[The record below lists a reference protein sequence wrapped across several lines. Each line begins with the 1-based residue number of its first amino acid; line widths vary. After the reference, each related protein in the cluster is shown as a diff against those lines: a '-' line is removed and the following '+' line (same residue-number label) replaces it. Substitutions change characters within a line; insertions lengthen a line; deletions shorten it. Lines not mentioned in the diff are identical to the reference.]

1 MKTNGQWENKIIIF
15 SGDNGLSLGDHGLFG
30 KQNLYEFG
38 GMHVPLVIA
47 DPGIPKG
54 SSEPL
59 VYLMDLFPTIAE
71 FAGAKIPDG
80 VEGKSLL
87 PILNGKSKKVRK
99 VLYTGYRN
107 VQRSIRDER
116 WKLIRYPIVDRTQL
130 FDLKNDPHELNN
142 LANKPKYHEKI
153 QRMTTLLAKEMTS
166 YADTFH
172 LNIVNPKPAEWT
184 PPLIGAF
191 P

>member
-1 MKTNGQWENKIIIF
+1 MKTNGQWENTIIIF

-47 DPGIPKG
+47 GPGIPKG
-54 SSEPL
+54 SSEAL

-71 FAGAKIPDG
+71 FACAKIPDG

-87 PILNGKSKKVRK
+87 PILNRKSKKVRK

-107 VQRSIRDER
+107 VQHSIRDER

-130 FDLKNDPHELNN
+130 FDLYNDPHELNN
-142 LANKPKYHEKI
+142 LVYKPKYHEKI
-153 QRMTTLLAKEMTS
+153 Q
-166 YADTFH
+166 
-172 LNIVNPKPAEWT
+172 
-184 PPLIGAF
+184 
-191 P
+191 